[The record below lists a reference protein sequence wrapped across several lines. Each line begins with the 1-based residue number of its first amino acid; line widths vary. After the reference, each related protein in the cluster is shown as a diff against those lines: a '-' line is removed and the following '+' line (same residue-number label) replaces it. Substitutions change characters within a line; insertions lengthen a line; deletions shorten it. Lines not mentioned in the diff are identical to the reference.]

1 MNLTECMLTYYIYIL
16 FFFKKNKQACGLLC
30 KGWEECQSLSSVVL
44 PKDVVNDSLNMQTA
58 SEYQTKQSL
67 QREDQ
72 QVNSTCDCTKVE
84 ETLACEQQT
93 GQLVKEVRLYLHFH
107 HNNKNTR
114 DIFSYASNQKAESN
128 LYRYK
133 SLIFGLHF

>member
-1 MNLTECMLTYYIYIL
+1 MNLTEYMLTYYIYT
-16 FFFKKNKQACGLLC
+16 FFKKKTTRALLC

-58 SEYQTKQSL
+58 SEHQTKQSL

-72 QVNSTCDCTKVE
+72 QGNSTCDCTKVE

-107 HNNKNTR
+107 HNNKNTH
-114 DIFSYASNQKAESN
+114 DIFSYASNQKVESN

-133 SLIFGLHF
+133 SLICGLHF

>member
-1 MNLTECMLTYYIYIL
+1 M
-16 FFFKKNKQACGLLC
+16 
-30 KGWEECQSLSSVVL
+30 VL

-114 DIFSYASNQKAESN
+114 DIFSYESNQKAESN